1 MKNIIKYAGGLLGLM
16 GMLSLQS
23 CDKDFES
30 TNTNP
35 ETTAKVYPQYVFTK
49 AEYDGTANMLNFLL
63 GTMQYTTSYND
74 VAGFGSKYV
83 TSQSS
88 QSYAA
93 FSNAYPNE
101 INELGIVIKAV
112 KDNPDQVNLLAE

>member
-74 VAGFGSKYV
+74 VAGFGSKYN
-83 TSQSS
+83 
-88 QSYAA
+88 AA
-93 FSNAYPNE
+93 QITQTNKAFDDAYPKE
-101 INELGIVIKAV
+101 INELGIVI
-112 KDNPDQVNLLAE
+112 